1 MSAAHSSPAQP
12 PVPVRASRARAVV
25 CRARGPAHALAPPAR
40 HSRVA
45 ETSSAAPA
53 PPAPTPARSGAAA
66 TRFVSLG
73 LTAGAAVAVISL
85 ARSLERTSE
94 AWRAVA
100 EDASRASRE
109 LERLA
114 SAASASLPEAMDA
127 VEKSA
132 NEVEALASETREA
145 LTKLDGSEYVENL
158 KAEIEARMKNPT
170 KDFRDLSDD
179 VSEYVK
185 RLTLELGTVMQTV
198 GIYLDDG
205 TFDDDAAG
213 LSVEEKLIRRRS
225 ITEAVQAAKETTES
239 AAALTNKIVQNGGKT
254 KGRDLAEI
262 VGKIALA
269 SEEVSKAMSR
279 VVEATS
285 SGGFGRTTLDEK
297 K

>member
-1 MSAAHSSPAQP
+1 M
-12 PVPVRASRARAVV
+12 
-25 CRARGPAHALAPPAR
+25 
-40 HSRVA
+40 
-45 ETSSAAPA
+45 
-53 PPAPTPARSGAAA
+53 

-73 LTAGAAVAVISL
+73 LSAGAAVAVISL

-94 AWRAVA
+94 AWGAA
-100 EDASRASRE
+100 AADASRASRE

-114 SAASASLPEAMDA
+114 AAASASLPETMDA

-132 NEVEALASETREA
+132 KEVEALASETREA

-158 KAEIEARMKNPT
+158 KAEIEARIKDPT

-185 RLTLELGTVMQTV
+185 RITLELGTVMQTV

-205 TFDDDAAG
+205 RFDDDAAG
-213 LSVEEKLIRRRS
+213 LSVEEKLIRRKS

-254 KGRDLAEI
+254 QGRDLAEI
-262 VGKIALA
+262 VGKVALA

-285 SGGFGRTTLDEK
+285 SGGFGRVTPDDK